1 MAVIAMALPILPG
14 KLDSWRQRMDEIT
27 GARWAEFGA
36 SRQRQGVS
44 RQRLWLQQ
52 TPAGNIEIIL
62 LETDDPART
71 FGDIATSQEPFDV
84 WFRQFVLE
92 HYGLDLT
99 QPAPGPPSELI
110 LDWSPDQ

>member
-1 MAVIAMALPILPG
+1 MTVIAMALPILAG
-14 KLDSWRQRMDEIT
+14 KEDSWRQRMDELT
-27 GARWAEFGA
+27 GARWAEFDA
-36 SRQRQGVS
+36 SRRRQGVT
-44 RQRLWLQQ
+44 RQRIWLQQ

-84 WFRQFVLE
+84 WFRSFVLE

-99 QPAPGPPSELI
+99 QPTPGPPSELI
-110 LDWSPDQ
+110 FDWSAER